1 MVQGDILE
9 GEVAMAA
16 TEIWEEAKQAEQ
28 RIDHGMRMST
38 DRSRQINHLAAGPG
52 FGEGQA

>member
-16 TEIWEEAKQAEQ
+16 AEIWEEAKQAEQ

-38 DRSRQINHLAAGPG
+38 DRSRQINHLAAGLG